1 MEKDGGSSFKCQD
14 SSAWRKDCYCG
25 TASDFM
31 TAGQSHGQI
40 PAVPKGFFRFVTL
53 RKIDTPSTR
62 GQLISGND
70 RSAQYAYCGDAT
82 TVPDTQ
88 EWTPLC
94 EEFKAKMKPKAAGG
108 SQRIDRMRASSAGH
122 GKFSVEELMQQ
133 HPRLKL
139 TLDDFNF
146 TVSLQ
151 VLVAVVAPTYT
162 AIELH
167 DMPISTMKGH
177 FETVRPALSLPPS
190 TQNRRLD

>member
-1 MEKDGGSSFKCQD
+1 
-14 SSAWRKDCYCG
+14 
-25 TASDFM
+25 
-31 TAGQSHGQI
+31 
-40 PAVPKGFFRFVTL
+40 
-53 RKIDTPSTR
+53 
-62 GQLISGND
+62 
-70 RSAQYAYCGDAT
+70 
-82 TVPDTQ
+82 VPDTQ

-162 AIELH
+162 ATELH
-167 DMPISTMKGH
+167 DMPIPTMKGH

>member
-40 PAVPKGFFRFVTL
+40 PAVPKGFFRFV
-53 RKIDTPSTR
+53 R
-62 GQLISGND
+62 GND

-162 AIELH
+162 ATELH
-167 DMPISTMKGH
+167 DMPIPTMKGH